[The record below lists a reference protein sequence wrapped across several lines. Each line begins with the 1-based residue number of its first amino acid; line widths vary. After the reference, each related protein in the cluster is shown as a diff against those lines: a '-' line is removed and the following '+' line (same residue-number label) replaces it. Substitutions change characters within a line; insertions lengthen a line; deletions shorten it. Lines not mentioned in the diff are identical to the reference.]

1 VAKRS
6 KVLNWLGSSTA
17 VKHNE
22 TTAVRHEESGLWLLN
37 TPEYLDWVSA
47 SSSSF
52 FWLNGIRKS
61 LNSVST
67 HWKKEANVLLL
78 VHSGVGQN
86 CSSVSIPGS
95 GTQSRK
101 ADRYRST
108 VINQIQDFYEADA
121 EVGICYYYCDF
132 ARDQLLTPA
141 KLVGSLLAQLL
152 RVEAV
157 WDMTESKILTLFNE
171 HENKS
176 SYPRLRDLEGLLLEV
191 AQVLT
196 TTIIIIDA
204 LDEVPNRAGITELLL
219 RLIGFEGD
227 VKLFVA
233 SRNEPDL
240 EDVFE
245 AFGGITIRSGDIE
258 ADVERY
264 VRSRISQSRWKN
276 TKESNDMINTLT
288 QKADGM

>member
-1 VAKRS
+1 VKEAKILS
-6 KVLNWLGSSTA
+6 HIHSW
-17 VKHNE
+17 
-22 TTAVRHEESGLWLLN
+22 
-37 TPEYLDWVSA
+37 
-47 SSSSF
+47 
-52 FWLNGIRKS
+52 IRK
-61 LNSVST
+61 NC
-67 HWKKEANVLLL
+67 
-78 VHSGVGQN
+78 SGV
-86 CSSVSIPGS
+86 SKPRS
-95 GTQSRK
+95 GTQIRK
-101 ADRYRST
+101 AYRCRST
-108 VINQIQDFYEADA
+108 VINQIQNFYETDI

-141 KLVGSLLAQLL
+141 KLVGSLLAQLIC
-152 RVEAV
+152 VEAV
-157 WDMTESKILTLFNE
+157 WEMTESEILALFNE

-176 SYPRLRDLEGLLLEV
+176 SYPRLQDLEGLLLEV

-240 EDVFE
+240 EDAFE
-245 AFGGITIRSGDIE
+245 AFGGITIRSGDVE

-276 TKESNDMINTLT
+276 SKESDDVINTLT